1 MSRSPGHPPPR
12 PCSAAPCAAT
22 TASALARTG
31 SLAAK
36 HRHPWPA
43 MAAAGIHGSGS
54 GAGAPRRMRGPD
66 AARHPAG
73 RRTGSARFCRAR
85 AGCQSAGRR
94 VDAQWG
100 LGAPL
105 PPPPRSLRQ
114 DAACLST
121 LPAARGQT
129 WDAGCAADQTMAARP
144 LRPCRL
150 AKGAV
155 KPRMRRRGPKGAAG
169 EEAGEAAPSAQVA
182 DAVGP
187 ATAGAGPQPRG
198 CEGVI
203 RAPRTQNTALRHA
216 LADTLSEKDA
226 CRGQDRV
233 QARHTPPPQ
242 GVGMG
247 PQGSRGHRG
256 GQPVCSAPRR
266 RRQRRSRGG
275 NGGPAAAGPMKA
287 SRRAAG
293 IDPGRAG
300 ARARS
305 EPQRRHIRHRRPR
318 RSGPPPPPACSA
330 PPPSGCAPGR
340 RHVVCA
346 VPTPPSSAP
355 PALRAALAAR
365 CHAPTRAASRI
376 SRTCLTPAVTNLRL
390 RGLDACRP
398 AAPPPAAPH

>member
-1 MSRSPGHPPPR
+1 
-12 PCSAAPCAAT
+12 
-22 TASALARTG
+22 
-31 SLAAK
+31 
-36 HRHPWPA
+36 

-85 AGCQSAGRR
+85 AGCQSTGRR

-114 DAACLST
+114 DTACLST

-150 AKGAV
+150 AKGAI

-275 NGGPAAAGPMKA
+275 GAHEGISPRCRDRSRTRRGPCTVRAAAPAYPAPTAAPQRPSAPARLLRPPPFRLCTREAARRLCRAPAPILRAACA
-287 SRRAAG
+287 SRR
-293 IDPGRAG
+293 PG
-300 ARARS
+300 
-305 EPQRRHIRHRRPR
+305 
-318 RSGPPPPPACSA
+318 GP
-330 PPPSGCAPGR
+330 
-340 RHVVCA
+340 
-346 VPTPPSSAP
+346 VPCPD
-355 PALRAALAAR
+355 
-365 CHAPTRAASRI
+365 ASRK
-376 SRTCLTPAVTNLRL
+376 PHQPNMPY
-390 RGLDACRP
+390 ACRHEP
-398 AAPPPAAPH
+398 AA